1 MSWKGEARKSCI
13 PFMNFD
19 EKDMK
24 EIKSSSPK
32 AYKSELSDIEEIYS
46 MKRKG
51 RNKRSEDIPIDDF
64 LFDEYSS
71 SSEPAPVKKT
81 EPAPVKNPEPVPE
94 IRKEEPVREEQ
105 PAAEIKE
112 EQAVPKKEETAPSQP
127 SGGSAHVTKGKK
139 SKKLRKNLG
148 LDDNLTVIDG
158 SHATTEKKQ
167 KRYSRFDSYE
177 FKQSRNRA
185 IITVF
190 ATIAVVYGCVF
201 FAVYSI
207 NKVEFAETAKKLS
220 SSAVNTTIVD
230 TDIFYLDSDM
240 DGITDDYETEFFGT
254 DPSSADTDGDGMTD
268 GEEFLAGTDPLTAS
282 ADDLKKPYRRDFF
295 VNNAALMVNG
305 VSSEISKVTMEEYV
319 SPFSGYPGVL
329 GSVYEVSGVNGNAH
343 LDIAVTSD
351 EREALGCAESN
362 VALYR
367 LDPADMTVSEIP
379 SSYADE
385 VLSGDISEAGVY
397 FAADRTMFSIESG
410 VDVLFL
416 IDNSGSMYPQEL
428 VKGSEENDLEFK
440 RLSLS
445 ESIMDSFDDNTNCGV
460 AKFTASYMLLTKL
473 TNDRDYARQG
483 FNFIREGTE
492 SFNGTDFAGA
502 IIKASNEFRDP
513 SRRRFIVLITD
524 GLPSEEEF
532 ERYEKQAIEVC
543 EEKNISVI
551 AISLGKETD
560 IDFLT
565 KIAEDT
571 NGTFYRALNADSFEN
586 IDTKI
591 VDFIYNDKLNI
602 STADGQKVSVT
613 AMADTS
619 FTSQDCIKAAGVPT
633 TVSVSG
639 NLLGSARVNKYYY
652 TGHIPLMTENYNIT
666 DSDFF
671 KAGKQN
677 LGGLEIPCIDQYNS
691 YLALEDKWKFT
702 NNVSSLMFTEDTQ
715 SWLQSR
721 PFGTVL
727 SDFPGHASETETI
740 ALLRKITFQTLR
752 DYATYEKAVI
762 DTDALPSEQQQIFNL
777 ISYYETVDPLDICSF
792 GIDGN
797 TAFDTLNSELKAGIP
812 SVLVTNDGKVFNAVS
827 ISRDAENAHE
837 YVIGV
842 IDLNKPGSVQNIFLS
857 MHDLYNDPYSS
868 VQFTAEYED
877 KMINLYIIK
886 E

>member
-1 MSWKGEARKSCI
+1 MSKKGEARKSCI

-46 MKRKG
+46 MKRNG

-64 LFDEYSS
+64 LFDEYG
-71 SSEPAPVKKT
+71 SSESPAPVKKP
-81 EPAPVKNPEPVPE
+81 EPAPKEPE
-94 IRKEEPVREEQ
+94 EEPVQEELPVEQ
-105 PAAEIKE
+105 PEPAAEVNETEAIKPE
-112 EQAVPKKEETAPSQP
+112 EPSAPAEKKAAP
-127 SGGSAHVTKGKK
+127 AKK
-139 SKKLRKNLG
+139 SKSGKKLRKNLG
-148 LDDNLTVIDG
+148 LDDNLTVVDG

-177 FKQSRNRA
+177 FKQNRNRA
-185 IITVF
+185 IITTLV
-190 ATIAVVYGCVF
+190 TVVVVYGCMYL
-201 FAVYSI
+201 AVGSI
-207 NKVEFAETAKKLS
+207 NKVQFSETAKRLS
-220 SSAVNTTIVD
+220 SSIVNTPVVE

-240 DGITDDYETEFFGT
+240 DGVTDDYETEKFGT
-254 DPSSADTDGDGMTD
+254 DPASADTDGDGMTD
-268 GEEFLAGTDPLTAS
+268 GEEFLAGTDPLVAS
-282 ADDLKKPYRRDFF
+282 ADDLQKAYKRDFN
-295 VNNAALMVNG
+295 VNNAALVVNG
-305 VSSEISKVTMEEYV
+305 ISSEISKVVMEEYV

-329 GSVYEVSGVNGNAH
+329 GSVYEVTGINGNAH
-343 LDIAVTSD
+343 IDIAVTP
-351 EREALGCAESN
+351 EELEALGCTESN

-367 LDPADMTVSEIP
+367 LNPSDMTVSEVP
-379 SSYADE
+379 SSYADS
-385 VLSGDISEAGVY
+385 VLSGDIAEPGAY

-416 IDNSGSMYPQEL
+416 IDNSGSMYSDEL

-440 RLSLS
+440 RITLS
-445 ESIMDSFDDNTNCGV
+445 ESIMDSFDENTNCGV
-460 AKFTASYMLLTKL
+460 AKFTASYMLLSKI

-483 FNFIREGTE
+483 FNYIKEGTE

-502 IIKASNEFRDP
+502 IIKASEEFTDP

-524 GLPSEEEF
+524 GLPSETEF
-532 ERYEKQAIEVC
+532 ERYEQQAVSVC

-586 IDTKI
+586 IDSKI

-613 AMADTS
+613 ALADTG
-619 FTSQDCIKAAGVPT
+619 FTSQDCIKTAGVPT
-633 TVSVSG
+633 TLSVSG
-639 NLLGSARVNKYYY
+639 NLVGSARVNKYYY
-652 TGHIPLMTENYNIT
+652 TGHIPLMSESYNIT
-666 DSDFF
+666 GLEFF
-671 KAGKQN
+671 KEGKQN
-677 LGGLEIPCIDQYNS
+677 LGGFEIPCLSQNNS
-691 YLALEDKWKFT
+691 YLAIEDKWDFT
-702 NNVSSLMFTEDTQ
+702 QNVSSLMFNEDTQ
-715 SWLQSR
+715 NWLKTR

-727 SDFPGHASETETI
+727 SDFTGHGSESETI
-740 ALLRKITFQTLR
+740 ALLRKLTFQQLK

-762 DTDALPSEQQQIFNL
+762 NVDSLPSEQQQIFNL
-777 ISYYETVDPLDICSF
+777 VNYYETVDQLNICSF

-797 TAFDTLNSELKAGIP
+797 TAFDTLNTEIKSGVP

-827 ISRDAENAHE
+827 LSRDAEKSHE

-842 IDLNKPGSVQNIFLS
+842 IDLNEPNTVKNIFLS
-857 MHDLYNDPYSS
+857 MHDLYDDPYSS
-868 VQFTAEYED
+868 VQFTAEYDD
-877 KMINLYIIK
+877 KMINLYIIT

>member
-1 MSWKGEARKSCI
+1 MSKKGEAHKSCI

-64 LFDEYSS
+64 LFDEYGDSAA
-71 SSEPAPVKKT
+71 PAPIKKQ
-81 EPAPVKNPEPVPE
+81 EPVPE
-94 IRKEEPVREEQ
+94 ETAEEPVEEDIPEELPEPEAEETEQ
-105 PAAEIKE
+105 EAA
-112 EQAVPKKEETAPSQP
+112 PMPSETAPLP
-127 SGGSAHVTKGKK
+127 VHKGKK
-139 SKKLRKNLG
+139 GKKLRKNLG
-148 LDDNLTVIDG
+148 LDDNLTVVDG

-185 IITVF
+185 IITVLVT
-190 ATIAVVYGCVF
+190 AAVVYGCIF
-201 FAVYSI
+201 LAVGSI
-207 NKVEFAETAKKLS
+207 NNVEFIETSKRLS
-220 SSAVNTTIVD
+220 ASIVNTPIVD

-240 DGITDDYETEFFGT
+240 DGVTDDYENEKFGT
-254 DPSSADTDGDGMTD
+254 DPSSADTDGDGMSD

-282 ADDLKKPYRRDFF
+282 PDDLKKAYKRDFF
-295 VNNAALMVNG
+295 VKNAALIVNG
-305 VSSEISKVTMEEYV
+305 VSADISKVVMEEYV
-319 SPFSGYPGVL
+319 SPFSGYPGVF
-329 GSVYEVSGVNGNAH
+329 GTVYEVSGINGNAH
-343 LDIAVTSD
+343 IDIAVTAE
-351 EREALGCAESN
+351 ERDALGCAESN

-367 LDPADMTVSEIP
+367 LDPADMTVSEVP

-385 VLSGDISEAGVY
+385 VLSSDISEPGAY

-416 IDNSGSMYPQEL
+416 IDNSGSMYSSEL

-440 RLSLS
+440 RISLS
-445 ESIMDSFDDNTNCGV
+445 ESIMDSFDENTNCGV
-460 AKFTASYMLLTKL
+460 AKFTASYMLLSKI

-483 FNFIREGTE
+483 FNYIKESTE

-502 IIKASNEFRDP
+502 IIKASEEFTDP

-532 ERYEKQAIEVC
+532 ERYEQQAISVC

-571 NGTFYRALNADSFEN
+571 NGTFYRALNADSFKN

-613 AMADTS
+613 AIADTG
-619 FTSQDCIKAAGVPT
+619 FTSQDCIRAAGIPT
-633 TVSVSG
+633 TISVSG
-639 NLLGSARVNKYYY
+639 NLVGSARVNKYYY
-652 TGHIPLMTENYNIT
+652 TGHIPLMSESYNIT
-666 DSDFF
+666 DSEFF
-671 KAGKQN
+671 KEGKQN
-677 LGGLEIPCIDQYNS
+677 LGGLEIPCLSHYNS
-691 YLALEDKWKFT
+691 SLAIEDKWNFT
-702 NNVSSLMFTEDTQ
+702 QNVSSLMFNEDTQ
-715 SWLQSR
+715 NWLSSR

-727 SDFPGHASETETI
+727 ADFPGHGTESETI
-740 ALLRKITFQTLR
+740 AILRKLTFRQLK
-752 DYATYEKAVI
+752 DFATYEKAVI
-762 DTDALPSEQQQIFNL
+762 NVDSLPGDQQQIFNL
-777 ISYYETVDPLDICSF
+777 INYYETIDPLDICSF

-797 TAFDTLNSELKAGIP
+797 TAFDTLNTELKAGIP
-812 SVLVTNDGKVFNAVS
+812 SVLVTDEGKVFNAVS
-827 ISRDAENAHE
+827 LSRDAEKSHE

-842 IDLNKPGSVQNIFLS
+842 IDLNEPNSVKNIFLS
-857 MHDLYNDPYSS
+857 MHELYDDPYSS
-868 VQFTAEYED
+868 VQFTAEFDDEAV
-877 KMINLYIIK
+877 NLYIIK